1 MELPNHI
8 LVKNMVRH
16 TWKVAEDSSTVEAGM
31 AGNLEN
37 YPEQI
42 VASCS

>member
-16 TWKVAEDSSTVEAGM
+16 TWKVAEDSSTVGADM
-31 AGNLEN
+31 AGSLES